1 MEQQLQW
8 CLGQTAGSVCSV
20 SHQAADGY
28 WTEQSCCQL
37 QAELLW
43 DGHWCELCGFSA
55 SSEHGM
61 HNSGSI
67 REDMSG
73 QNNSEKK
80 PARMFL

>member
-1 MEQQLQW
+1 MGV
-8 CLGQTAGSVCSV
+8 GQSR
-20 SHQAADGY
+20 AAASS
-28 WTEQSCCQL
+28 EL

-43 DGHWCELCGFSA
+43 DGHWCKLRGFSA
-55 SSEHGM
+55 SSEHRM

-67 REDMSG
+67 REDVLG